1 MLFSF
6 CLNSLKKS
14 FHYLLTPV
22 VFDEKAALLC
32 FFFVVVFLAAF
43 MVFLFT
49 DFQQFE
55 SSMYSFLYII
65 VKFSVYFTWVY
76 LSFLDLW
83 IYTLIEFSKIF
94 KIYFSFPSYFCSSNS
109 VFDCYTDHYDPPHY
123 K

>member
-1 MLFSF
+1 MFL
-6 CLNSLKKS
+6 
-14 FHYLLTPV
+14 
-22 VFDEKAALLC
+22 
-32 FFFVVVFLAAF
+32 VVFLAAF

-83 IYTLIEFSKIF
+83 IYTLIEFQKFLRFTFLFHLTSAA
-94 KIYFSFPSYFCSSNS
+94 PVQCLT
-109 VFDCYTDHYDPPHY
+109 VTHTDHYDPPHY